1 MRHASASCLYI
12 ICSTIAFPSQGA
24 AETADGPL
32 ADQLLNDI
40 SGGVAQTNLQFA
52 SF

>member
-1 MRHASASCLYI
+1 VTCICKLFV
-12 ICSTIAFPSQGA
+12 CSTIAFPSQGA